1 MRLEDLHLKKQAAS
15 TWAPKWKLPSHLPFL
30 VNAAMW
36 QQEWWFFSSTLLNL
50 VGVHT
55 QRELTHSV
63 PGENDAFEAD
73 IHTSHH
79 KHN

>member
-1 MRLEDLHLKKQAAS
+1 MKIALPPPFPCKCSHVAAG
-15 TWAPKWKLPSHLPFL
+15 
-30 VNAAMW
+30 VV
-36 QQEWWFFSSTLLNL
+36 FFSSTLLNL

>member
-1 MRLEDLHLKKQAAS
+1 
-15 TWAPKWKLPSHLPFL
+15 
-30 VNAAMW
+30 MW